1 MHVRYLQHEHQGTVQ
16 LLLMPL
22 STTASSIKSTK
33 WSTDRMLSADDDAN
47 ELESV
52 PLPIQTF
59 LWRQTNP
66 FLGAKIGK
74 LHEASCVTFER
85 VVVQNILHGL
95 SPSLS
100 DAIGSVS
107 RWRFVRAAFP
117 HIVQCC
123 ASLIAEATTREEG
136 SPISASLTKILYI
149 LHWLLLDS
157 ANECCDSDSGKS
169 VTEAGEV
176 SIHSVRQYTFSINSI
191 QLFVYLLAPLVNVI
205 TENDIASHI
214 RLESG
219 LKIRQS
225 LWQYRQP
232 DVLCFC
238 APVKQRRSQLP
249 LVALARK
256 AAPTSGAQGIYLGDE
271 SEAPTRRLS
280 QSPAHLAAR
289 LPSATPPPKPPR
301 TDLAV
306 LSSLKKKRERERQ
319 KELANEKA
327 ADTQKEQK
335 KSLEVAS
342 ATSFATKATTEE
354 DSKTSIVRSVSEYRA
369 DELATDVR
377 QKFTK
382 SNTTAIFDV
391 SPSVTKGMD
400 ELDEALRFVEDNS
413 LSEMMV
419 ELSDKAPLVQLQEI
433 CSCVSADVESSL
445 GNGCEVVCENF
456 NTVVYREGTVVGVCK
471 CKRKS
476 SSSSSRFKIVST
488 APKKDSQ
495 ASLQTDSSRNTTIQR
510 EETTSTCSGRTV
522 IRRPTITIETEVR
535 RDNESKKEFDPLEN
549 ISMKS
554 DVAQQALS
562 DPHEA
567 TYFDVAVIRCL
578 LIKHWS
584 EDGVYWAMRYLLNRL
599 ADIDSYRSS
608 QEGMFRSRANSAPT
622 VPHLKIYSSET
633 DSRLNLPESQFR
645 TPTWDDLQLN
655 EVAKKLQTQQD
666 QLKPKVAFKKVK
678 DRGVEVRQVNQ

>member
-1 MHVRYLQHEHQGTVQ
+1 MYY
-16 LLLMPL
+16 
-22 STTASSIKSTK
+22 A
-33 WSTDRMLSADDDAN
+33 
-47 ELESV
+47 
-52 PLPIQTF
+52 
-59 LWRQTNP
+59 
-66 FLGAKIGK
+66 
-74 LHEASCVTFER
+74 
-85 VVVQNILHGL
+85 
-95 SPSLS
+95 
-100 DAIGSVS
+100 
-107 RWRFVRAAFP
+107 FVRLSNSVV
-117 HIVQCC
+117 HN
-123 ASLIAEATTREEG
+123 SRL
-136 SPISASLTKILYI
+136 
-149 LHWLLLDS
+149 LHS
-157 ANECCDSDSGKS
+157 
-169 VTEAGEV
+169 
-176 SIHSVRQYTFSINSI
+176 
-191 QLFVYLLAPLVNVI
+191 
-205 TENDIASHI
+205 
-214 RLESG
+214 
-219 LKIRQS
+219 
-225 LWQYRQP
+225 
-232 DVLCFC
+232 
-238 APVKQRRSQLP
+238 
-249 LVALARK
+249 RK

-271 SEAPTRRLS
+271 SEAPNRRLS

-433 CSCVSADVESSL
+433 CSCVSADVES
-445 GNGCEVVCENF
+445 
-456 NTVVYREGTVVGVCK
+456 TVVGVCK

-554 DVAQQALS
+554 DVAQQVVCENFNTVVYREGTVALS

-678 DRGVEVRQVNQ
+678 DR

>member
-1 MHVRYLQHEHQGTVQ
+1 MGRTMYVRYLQHEHQGTVQ

-33 WSTDRMLSADDDAN
+33 WSMDRILSGDDDAN

-123 ASLIAEATTREEG
+123 ASLIAEAATREDG
-136 SPISASLTKILYI
+136 SPISGSLAKILYI

-176 SIHSVRQYTFSINSI
+176 SVHSVRQYTFSINSI
-191 QLFVYLLAPLVNVI
+191 QLFVYLIAPLVNVI
-205 TENDIASHI
+205 TENDIESHI

-219 LKIRQS
+219 LKIWQS

-256 AAPTSGAQGIYLGDE
+256 AAPTSAAQGIYLGDE

-280 QSPAHLAAR
+280 QAAAQLAAHM
-289 LPSATPPPKPPR
+289 PSAIPPPKPPR

-306 LSSLKKKRERERQ
+306 LSSLKKKRDREKQ
-319 KELANEKA
+319 KELAKEKPIEA
-327 ADTQKEQK
+327 RDVE
-335 KSLEVAS
+335 KSPDIVS
-342 ATSFATKATTEE
+342 TK
-354 DSKTSIVRSVSEYRA
+354 SKTSDAKRVNDENLKGPIVRSVSEYRA
-369 DELATDVR
+369 DELATEVR
-377 QKFTK
+377 HKFTK
-382 SNTTAIFDV
+382 SHTTTNFDV

-433 CSCVSADVESSL
+433 CSCISADIENFSPGS
-445 GNGCEVVCENF
+445 GCEVICENC

-476 SSSSSRFKIVST
+476 SSTSSRFRIVPI

-495 ASLQTDSSRNTTIQR
+495 GSPQAESTHSANFQKGSRYAVFNLYM
-510 EETTSTCSGRTV
+510 E
-522 IRRPTITIETEVR
+522 
-535 RDNESKKEFDPLEN
+535 
-549 ISMKS
+549 
-554 DVAQQALS
+554 LS
-562 DPHEA
+562 
-567 TYFDVAVIRCL
+567 
-578 LIKHWS
+578 
-584 EDGVYWAMRYLLNRL
+584 
-599 ADIDSYRSS
+599 SYRLC
-608 QEGMFRSRANSAPT
+608 EL
-622 VPHLKIYSSET
+622 VL
-633 DSRLNLPESQFR
+633 
-645 TPTWDDLQLN
+645 
-655 EVAKKLQTQQD
+655 
-666 QLKPKVAFKKVK
+666 
-678 DRGVEVRQVNQ
+678 